1 MASAIKPTRKYPSG
15 ADFVKYTPEGGSF
28 AFYPSGRMA
37 AAYERMGSGFYCYFY
52 ADNKVGTTLS
62 AFSPDGCGY
71 VAFENNSKPRLTS
84 TKTGGTSVNA
94 EGLIDRSWTE
104 SKPLKSPIEISVTKN
119 IVFRYANR
127 RQITASLTCQGLT
140 EEYILGDPP
149 DRMDSYLQKS
159 IGVVKMGPE
168 RGKQILDVDRCRE
181 AADAAREKREAFAL
195 KELGPSK
202 KGHITQDFM
211 QKHSQ
216 LRDIVRATDDLK
228 ASVREGKWN
237 VEVFNN
243 KSQLA
248 ATLGDSLPTLQ
259 LDPALMKG
267 DPHSRLLTGMAATQ
281 PDTLEA
287 LLKDSVFDNRVLPL
301 SNALK
306 GASGRYRAALVVSR
320 CFTMSD
326 GDTFAFVPFL
336 DMADHEAQPTANFA
350 SDARGFVLKALR
362 PIAAGEPVSICY
374 GEDYT
379 SRRLF
384 EQYGFCPEQGTA
396 ADARTLRELVA
407 SAAKEEASGV
417 ASAIAGAPATP
428 LAESAMG
435 MQALG
440 AAFAELAESP
450 LSTEERRG
458 AIFDALTGEERA
470 PNTDDGS
477 DAEPSAAP
485 AEGVDPAALL
495 AAARWQLTQ
504 FPTSLLEDE
513 QLLRQLEEAAE
524 SAAVDGRVYAVLSY
538 RLARKRLLAYTEQV
552 LGTFLGV

>member
-216 LRDIVRATDDLK
+216 LRDIVRATDDLQ

-306 GASGRYRAALVVSR
+306 GASGRYRADHGTHIKTGRARLR
-320 CFTMSD
+320 ELKAREY
-326 GDTFAFVPFL
+326 DTFIA
-336 DMADHEAQPTANFA
+336 H
-350 SDARGFVLKALR
+350 DAPKGTVVVVCCLAGWLPQCRRVEPGLEQLNGELC
-362 PIAAGEPVSICY
+362 AAGEPEFVMCKYDMSNSRLLRDRHNIQTLPMYLMYYNGSLCY
-374 GEDYT
+374 ASNTLNG
-379 SRRLF
+379 
-384 EQYGFCPEQGTA
+384 YGTGPADLRAQARATLLTAQQGAVLPT
-396 ADARTLRELVA
+396 DFKFGLGNDNKMLE
-407 SAAKEEASGV
+407 SM
-417 ASAIAGAPATP
+417 AT
-428 LAESAMG
+428 
-435 MQALG
+435 ALG
-440 AAFAELAESP
+440 
-450 LSTEERRG
+450 G
-458 AIFDALTGEERA
+458 
-470 PNTDDGS
+470 
-477 DAEPSAAP
+477 
-485 AEGVDPAALL
+485 
-495 AAARWQLTQ
+495 
-504 FPTSLLEDE
+504 TS
-513 QLLRQLEEAAE
+513 
-524 SAAVDGRVYAVLSY
+524 
-538 RLARKRLLAYTEQV
+538 
-552 LGTFLGV
+552 